1 MSVPNLG
8 NDHRPAVRLDK
19 VFWVAAQRHDI
30 VAWQLPG
37 GICQTSVN
45 APTEPPARI
54 AYSTNWLSTP
64 AVSVPAM
71 TERAPAQSTAVT
83 EPNTSTITNAVRV
96 ERTRM
101 RRRAVSSTRAT
112 ASPQRC
118 ASWRSRA

>member
-45 APTEPPARI
+45 ASLGSMHRWQAELVPFLPGHGIADQELKADDAFAVPCELAFEFQIIPVSATAESRALAADPPA
-54 AYSTNWLSTP
+54 A
-64 AVSVPAM
+64 
-71 TERAPAQSTAVT
+71 
-83 EPNTSTITNAVRV
+83 EPQA
-96 ERTRM
+96 
-101 RRRAVSSTRAT
+101 
-112 ASPQRC
+112 ASP
-118 ASWRSRA
+118 